1 MFPKMFDF
9 GFRTPLNY
17 AVLGGHHRVA
27 KLLLD
32 RGASVDGGAKDRA
45 GSVRSTETPLQL
57 AAAVGSVRT
66 VELLL
71 SHGATPFFS
80 SLESN
85 QDMGFSAPSQTT
97 GCYPAV
103 SVSAIHGHKKILRYE
118 PPNPDQSFTDFY
130 TFGQIY

>member
-1 MFPKMFDF
+1 MTNFETFMVFDLKTLVGISKQLLF
-9 GFRTPLNY
+9 HFRTPLNY

-45 GSVRSTETPLQL
+45 GSVRCTETPLQL

-71 SHGATPFFS
+71 SHGASPFFS

-85 QDMGFSAPSQTT
+85 NDLGFSSPSQST
-97 GCYPAV
+97 GCYPAI
-103 SVSAIHGHKKILRYE
+103 SVAAIHGHKKILR
-118 PPNPDQSFTDFY
+118 
-130 TFGQIY
+130 